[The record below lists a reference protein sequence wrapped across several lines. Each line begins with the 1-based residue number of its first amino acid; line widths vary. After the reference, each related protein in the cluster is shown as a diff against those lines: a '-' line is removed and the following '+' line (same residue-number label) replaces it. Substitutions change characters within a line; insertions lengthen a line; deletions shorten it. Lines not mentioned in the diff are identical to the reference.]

1 MNPKFQPD
9 FSAAIKFLKETKLRL
24 KPEISVE
31 HLRLYRLPQSVE
43 GGAARVRPCYAGHA
57 ARSTAFRPPLSGH
70 EFDN

>member
-31 HLRLYRLPQSVE
+31 IPQALPFTSI
-43 GGAARVRPCYAGHA
+43 R
-57 ARSTAFRPPLSGH
+57 
-70 EFDN
+70 